1 MTGLTATHT
10 DTVRNMHFGQVA
22 LFGEHPVPQKS
33 PATNT
38 ELRKLPMPKPRDV
51 PSYRSDIYSTG
62 AIMHP
67 YPHYARLRELGP
79 VVWLSKQRVYALPR
93 YAECKAALRD
103 DENFASG
110 HGVALNAFTNRMSR
124 GTTLNSDGKDHDERR
139 KLVAHRLT
147 PKALRKVSDTVVS
160 QAEQVVNAAVA
171 QRTVDGVR
179 DLATALPL
187 SIVPDFVGWPRQGRE
202 HLIDW
207 AGATF
212 DSLGPWNK
220 RSIAAFP
227 ASLRMLRFIRG
238 VVRKRSV
245 LQGSMAE
252 DVLATVDAGTL
263 AESEVSP
270 LMIDYLAPSMDTT
283 ISAIASA
290 LYLFA
295 THPDQ
300 WQAIR
305 ADPSLIPNAVN
316 EVVRIESPLRAFSRR
331 VTREVEF
338 AGTTLPKGAR
348 VLVLY
353 ASANRDELQ
362 WTSPDTFDVYRDATG
377 QLGFGHGTHGC
388 AGQGL
393 ARMETQA
400 ILTALAERVENIRC
414 TAEPTWAL
422 NNIIHRLER
431 LPLELIPA

>member
-1 MTGLTATHT
+1 
-10 DTVRNMHFGQVA
+10 
-22 LFGEHPVPQKS
+22 
-33 PATNT
+33 
-38 ELRKLPMPKPRDV
+38 MPKPRDV
-51 PSYRSDIYSTG
+51 PSYESDIYSSA
-62 AIMHP
+62 AIVDP
-67 YPHYARLRELGP
+67 YPHYARMRELGS
-79 VVWLSKQRVYALPR
+79 VVWLAKQRVYALPR

-103 DENFASG
+103 SDTFASG

-124 GTTLNSDGKDHDERR
+124 GTVLNSDGDDHDKRR

-147 PKALRKVSDTVVS
+147 PKALRKVSDSVTS
-160 QAEQVVNAAVA
+160 QAEQIVDAAVS
-171 QRTVDGVR
+171 RRSVDGVR

-187 SIVPDFVGWPRQGRE
+187 SIVPDFVGWPQEGRE

-212 DSLGPWNK
+212 DFLGPVNA
-220 RSIAAFP
+220 RSVAAIP
-227 ASLRMLRFIRG
+227 DSLQMLRFTRR
-238 VVRKRSV
+238 VVRERNV
-245 LQGSMAE
+245 LPGSMAH
-252 DVLATVDAGTL
+252 DVLAAVDAGTV
-263 AESEVSP
+263 AESEVPP
-270 LMIDYLAPSMDTT
+270 LMIDYLAPSLDTT
-283 ISAIASA
+283 ISAISSA

-305 ADPSLIPNAVN
+305 ADPALIPNAVN

-331 VTREVEF
+331 VSKEVQF
-338 AGTTLPKGAR
+338 AGTTLPQGAR

-353 ASANRDELQ
+353 ASANRDALQ
-362 WTSPDTFDVYRDATG
+362 WDDPDTFDIRRDAIA

-400 ILTALAERVENIRC
+400 ILTALAARVANIRC
-414 TAEPTWAL
+414 VGEPKWAL
-422 NNIIHRLER
+422 NNIIHRFER